1 MAQLPAN
8 VSYFMQR
15 MQGLSTSQF
24 KVFPQNSGNQPSSS
38 IIRFELP
45 SNSLLNTRS
54 TRVMFSV
61 QADGASFARLPNK
74 IDSLI
79 ENVSI
84 YAGGVLIQNNFA
96 QYNLLRHVKD
106 ALMGDRTNPTL
117 GHPEMCRLKSY
128 HNGTDISNAK
138 ETYTDKSAQL
148 SFDFFEGLLGSIEPS
163 IIDTGLL
170 PQITLEITLAP
181 DAVCSNPDGTGV
193 FDASNTADAFSKTST
208 TATTYKLSNVSLQVE
223 VLNMAS
229 SVLDEIANQRIAQ
242 VGYLSL
248 PFKNYFTYNSTHN
261 ETSRANV
268 NSASWDRFWVAY
280 RKKAYH
286 TQGAP
291 ISVTGYKKK
300 SISSGEGNGGD
311 IGGVFDTNKEKYIS
325 KYFNMEEDATSSSV
339 DSTFQLQVNS
349 ASVPSYKMTV
359 TDALAMTQNAL
370 DGRRNNNLTLDQY
383 RNNYFCQCWRFCL
396 PESDFNRMASG
407 LDTRSVSAQIALE
420 TTNINECNVVMFA
433 ECTSELRVGKFCHSP
448 QQVQVG
454 A

>member
-1 MAQLPAN
+1 MSQLPSN
-8 VSYFMQR
+8 ISYFMQR

-24 KVFPQNSGNQPSSS
+24 KVFPQNSGDQPSSS

-45 SNSLLNTRS
+45 SNSLLNSRS
-54 TRVMFSV
+54 TRVMFSA
-61 QADGASFARLPNK
+61 QTLGATLGRLPNK

-79 ENVSI
+79 ENVAI

-96 QYNLLRHVKD
+96 QYGLLRHVKD
-106 ALMGDRTNPTL
+106 GLMGDRTNPTI
-117 GHPEMCRLKSY
+117 GHPEMCRLTSY
-128 HNGTDISNAK
+128 HNGTDISASK
-138 ETYTDKSAQL
+138 EVYTSKSAQL
-148 SFDFFEGLLGSIEPS
+148 GFDFFEGLLSSIEPS

-181 DAVCSNPDGTGV
+181 DAVCSNPDGTGP
-193 FDASNTADAFSKTST
+193 FEETTTNSAFSKSST
-208 TATTYKLSNVSLQVE
+208 TAATYKLSNISLQVE

-268 NSASWDRFWVAY
+268 NSASWDRLWVAY
-280 RKKAYH
+280 RKTTYA

-291 ISVTGYKKK
+291 LAVNGYKRKGTVF
-300 SISSGEGNGGD
+300 SAGADLGEPTYD
-311 IGGVFDTNKEKYIS
+311 VGGVFDTNKEKYVS
-325 KYFNMEEDATSSSV
+325 KYFNMEEEVTSSTA

-383 RNNYFCQCWRFCL
+383 RNNYFSQCWRFCL

-407 LDTRSVSAQIALE
+407 LP
-420 TTNINECNVVMFA
+420 N
-433 ECTSELRVGKFCHSP
+433 KFSP

>member
-24 KVFPQNSGNQPSSS
+24 KVFPQNSGDQPSSS

-54 TRVMFSV
+54 ARVMFNV
-61 QADGASFARLPNK
+61 TTVGGKARLPNK

-79 ENVSI
+79 SNIAV
-84 YAGGVLIQNNFA
+84 YAGGVLIQNNFS

-106 ALMGDRTNPTL
+106 GLMGDRTNPTL
-117 GHPEMCRLKSY
+117 GHPEMVRKVSY
-128 HNGTDISNAK
+128 INGTDISAGV
-138 ETYTDKSAQL
+138 ETYSDKSAQL
-148 SFDFFEGLLGSIEPS
+148 SFDFFEGFLGSVEPS

-170 PQITLEITLAP
+170 PQITFEITLAP

-193 FDASNTADAFSKTST
+193 YDQSNTSAAFSKTGAS
-208 TATTYKLSNVSLQVE
+208 AATYKLSNLSLQVE

-248 PFKNYFTYNSTHN
+248 PFKNYFTYNSTHDQ
-261 ETSRANV
+261 TSRANV
-268 NSASWDRFWVAY
+268 NSASWDRLWVAY
-280 RKKAYH
+280 RDKNY
-286 TQGAP
+286 TSQGAP
-291 ISVTGYKKK
+291 VAVNGYKRKG
-300 SISSGEGNGGD
+300 SIATVAALGEPQYD
-311 IGGVFDTNKEKYIS
+311 VGGVFDTNKEKYIS
-325 KYFNMEEDATSSSV
+325 KYFNMKEKVSDTDV

-359 TDALAMTQNAL
+359 TDALAMSQNAL

-383 RNNYFCQCWRFCL
+383 RNNYFAQCWRFCL

-420 TTNINECNVVMFA
+420 TTNIAECNVVMFA
-433 ECTSELRVGKFCHSP
+433 EVTSELRVG
-448 QQVQVG
+448 QGRALEIIQ
-454 A
+454 